1 MKSKYPP
8 EVQTFIAEQNK
19 GRHAQE
25 LADLVNAT
33 FGTSYTADQIKGYR
47 ARRHLNSGLTGRFEQ
62 GHTPYNKVK
71 KGRSLPGM
79 EATQFKKG
87 HRPHN
92 AVPVGTEGVNTDG
105 YRVRKIAEPNVW
117 RPIHIL
123 NWEAVHGP
131 VPAGHCLVFKDGDR
145 MNCNLSN
152 LLCVTRGELAV
163 MNKRGLHSSDPQC
176 TEVGLTIARLVK
188 ATHKRKKE
196 RKRKCSKL
204 RP

>member
-1 MKSKYPP
+1 MKGKYPP
-8 EVQTFIAEQNK
+8 EVQTFIAEHNK

-25 LADLVNAT
+25 LADLVNNT
-33 FGTSYTADQIKGYR
+33 FRTAYTAQQIKSYR
-47 ARRHLNSGLTGRFEQ
+47 ANHHLNSGLTGRFED
-62 GHTPYNKVK
+62 GHTPHNKGK
-71 KGRSLPGM
+71 KTGTLPGM

-87 HRPHN
+87 NRPHN
-92 AVPVGTEGVNTDG
+92 AVPVGTEVVTTDG
-105 YRVRKIAEPNVW
+105 YRARKIAEPHVW

-145 MNCNLSN
+145 MNCDISN

-163 MNKRGLHSSDPQC
+163 MNKRGLHSSDPQG
-176 TEVGLTIARLVK
+176 TEVGLTIARLVQ

-204 RP
+204 KP